1 MAGLG
6 SPSPDAQAST
16 TLAAMTEEER
26 QGLLARYREGADVLA
41 GVIGG
46 LTEAQL
52 DTLPADG
59 GWSPRMVAHH
69 CADSEL
75 TSAIRLRRLLAEDRP
90 VITGYDE
97 EEFARRLHYVD
108 RPVRAALDAVR
119 AARAT
124 SAELLVRL
132 TPEDWAREG
141 THTESGHYGVE
152 DWLRIY
158 AAHCHDHAE
167 QIRRSVAGS

>member
-1 MAGLG
+1 MHR
-6 SPSPDAQAST
+6 AST
-16 TLAAMTEEER
+16 TLAAVADEER
-26 QGLLARYREGADVLA
+26 QRLVARYREGADVLA
-41 GVIGG
+41 GVISG

-52 DTLPADG
+52 DTQPADG
-59 GWSPRMVAHH
+59 GWSPRVVVHH

-75 TSAIRLRRLLAEDRP
+75 TSAIRLRRLLAEDGP
-90 VITGYDE
+90 IIAGYDE

-108 RPVRAALDAVR
+108 RPVQAALDAVR

-124 SAELLVRL
+124 SAELLERL
-132 TPEDWAREG
+132 APEDWAREG
-141 THTESGHYGVE
+141 THTESGRYGVE